1 MKPEQIFV
9 GIDVSKGYADII
21 LLTSEKELFE
31 RSFQLDDTREG
42 HKILKAKLEDLATR
56 ANKVICGVENTGGY
70 ERNWVTAIKSLSNKN
85 KRIEVYKLNPKAV
98 KHQISSLMRRT
109 IDDSISAEAIAIY
122 MANNYQ
128 LVKQNWERSIKQ
140 TREITEGKL
149 LHKMI
154 RGLIKQR
161 TMKLN
166 QFEKLL
172 YQTFP
177 EMLEYS
183 RNSQPKWVLKLLE
196 KYPSAEAVKRAKIK
210 GLTSIKG
217 ISESKAKDIK
227 QKAINSVASFSGK
240 ITEIIISQHCKD
252 IIELDK
258 EIDKLKK
265 VLVDLYKD
273 NKDIKILTSAK
284 GIGDWTATAFLI
296 DLGDYLRFNS
306 SDQLAAFY
314 GVHPSFKQSGD
325 GKFKVKMSKQGSAS
339 MRATLYLIA
348 HNLYMHNQYFKS
360 LYAKYAAKGK
370 RHNAIMGILMHKALR
385 VLWGMLKS
393 RKEFNCKVD
402 IENQEKN
409 KQNKEVP
416 ILSTKARRLQKLT
429 MEAPV
434 SRSNIKK
441 RRAMIES
448 QSSTRGENTRS
459 SIHSSVQT

>member
-1 MKPEQIFV
+1 MKQEEIFV

-31 RSFQLDDTREG
+31 RSFQLDDTKEG
-42 HKILKAKLEDLATR
+42 HKILKAKLEETASK
-56 ANKVICGVENTGGY
+56 ANRVICGVENTGGY
-70 ERNWVTAIKSLSNKN
+70 ECNWVTAIKSLSNKN
-85 KRIEVYKLNPKAV
+85 KKIEVYKLNPKAV

-109 IDDSISAEAIAIY
+109 IDDSVSAEAIGIY

-128 LVKQNWERSIKQ
+128 LVKRNWERSIKQ
-140 TREITEGKL
+140 TREITESKL

-154 RGLIKQR
+154 QGLIKQR

-166 QFEKLL
+166 QLEKLL

-273 NKDIKILTSAK
+273 NKDIKILRSAK

-306 SDQLAAFY
+306 TDQLAAFY

-370 RHNAIMGILMHKALR
+370 KHNAIMGILMHKALR

-393 RKEFNCKVD
+393 RTEFNCKVD

-409 KQNKEVP
+409 KQNKEAP
-416 ILSTKARRLQKLT
+416 ILSIKSRRLQELT

-448 QSSTRGENTRS
+448 QSTTRDENTRS

>member
-31 RSFQLDDTREG
+31 RSFQLDDTKEG
-42 HKILKAKLEDLATR
+42 HKILKSKLEDLATR

-85 KRIEVYKLNPKAV
+85 KKIEVYKLNPKAV

-154 RGLIKQR
+154 QGLIKQR

-306 SDQLAAFY
+306 TDQLAAFY

-370 RHNAIMGILMHKALR
+370 KHNAIMGILMHKALR

-393 RKEFNCKVD
+393 RTEFNCKVD

-416 ILSTKARRLQKLT
+416 ILSIKARRLQKLT
-429 MEAPV
+429 MKAPV

-448 QSSTRGENTRS
+448 QSSTRDENTRS